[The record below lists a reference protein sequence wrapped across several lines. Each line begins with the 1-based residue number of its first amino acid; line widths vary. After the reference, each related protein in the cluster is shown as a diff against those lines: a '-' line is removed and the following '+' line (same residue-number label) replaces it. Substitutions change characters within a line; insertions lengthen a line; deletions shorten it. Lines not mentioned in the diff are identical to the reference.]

1 MEITDEQ
8 MEWATVR
15 RMREMLID
23 VHDGYKVTRSYTLFT
38 TILCWVIQRVRSNGA
53 GQLDRKARS
62 VFKRLQTEQI
72 SDKPWQIWTG
82 GNNRATEAQRFR
94 LGGPFE
100 DFEGFNAARF
110 LTALRNA
117 TAHGDAR
124 NIRPVNRNNV
134 LVGDEFACT
143 ERGNPSWSGAIVL
156 GRTDMCRIGVALAD
170 RFCAALSEGRNEE
183 HRLHFEEEASLIRE
197 EAA

>member
-8 MEWATVR
+8 MEWATVH

-23 VHDGYKVTRSYTLFT
+23 VHDGYKVTHSYALFT

-53 GQLDRKARS
+53 GQLDRKS

-72 SDKPWQIWTG
+72 SDASWQLWTG
-82 GNNRATEAQRFR
+82 GNNPPTEARRFR

-100 DFEGFNAARF
+100 DFEGFDAAKF

-124 NIRPVNRNNV
+124 KIRPVNRNNI
-134 LVGDEFACT
+134 LVGYEFACT
-143 ERGNPSWSGAIVL
+143 ERGNPTWSGTIVL
-156 GRTDMCRIGVALAD
+156 GRTDMRRIGVAFAD
-170 RFCAALSEGRNEE
+170 RFRAALSEGGNEE
-183 HRLHFEEEASLIRE
+183 HRLRFEEEASLIRE